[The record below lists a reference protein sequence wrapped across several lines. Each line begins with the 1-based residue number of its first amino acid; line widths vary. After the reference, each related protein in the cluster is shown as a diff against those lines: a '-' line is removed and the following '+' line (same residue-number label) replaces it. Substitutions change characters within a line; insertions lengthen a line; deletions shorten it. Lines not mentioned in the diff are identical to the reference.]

1 MQYQTL
7 EKQLAFC
14 ISILEKNKEL
24 MDVLSFLEQMALPNY
39 YIAAGAVFQ
48 TIWNYQDGRDLNYG
62 IKDIDV
68 IYYDSSNLS
77 VEQDLDYYQKIQSYV
92 EEKGYPYQ
100 IDVSNEA
107 RMHLWKEAKEGKKV
121 LPYKNS
127 EDAICRW
134 IATVHAIG
142 ITLENKQLQVY
153 APYGLSDLLS
163 RTIRPIQH
171 EGNSRMLYEKK
182 AEGWQKRF
190 SHVII
195 IPW

>member
-1 MQYQTL
+1 MEYQTL
-7 EKQLAFC
+7 EKQLEFC
-14 ISILEKNKEL
+14 VSILEKNQEL
-24 MDVLSFLEQMALPNY
+24 MDVLHFIEQLSLPNY

-48 TIWNYQDGRDLNYG
+48 TIWNYQDHKDLNYG

-77 VEQDLDYYQKIQSYV
+77 VEHDLDYYQKIQDYV
-92 EEKGYPYQ
+92 KEKGYSYQ
-100 IDVSNEA
+100 VDVSNEA
-107 RMHLWKEAKEGKKV
+107 RMHLWKEKKDGEKV

-142 ITLENKQLQVY
+142 ITLENKKLQVY

-163 RTIRPIQH
+163 RTIRPIRH
-171 EGNSRMLYEKK
+171 EGNSKMLYEKK
-182 AEGWQKRF
+182 AKGWQNRF
-190 SHVII
+190 SHVTIV
-195 IPW
+195 PW